1 MTHAQ
6 IPDRIAEITALMHAR
21 LGGRLGGRGATLRD
35 VLRRAR
41 RRLPRRIRAQA
52 ARLAEAESFAA
63 HPRLRLTLDAQ
74 ALDKAAS
81 EVETHLNTIDLADR
95 RKGWWLGMLGGLAFN
110 MLAFLA
116 LLLALL
122 VWRGYL

>member
-21 LGGRLGGRGATLRD
+21 VGGRGTTLHA

-41 RRLPRRIRAQA
+41 HRLPRRIRAQA

-116 LLLALL
+116 LLLAVL
-122 VWRGYL
+122 VWRDYL

>member
-21 LGGRLGGRGATLRD
+21 LGARGSTLRD

-41 RRLPRRIRAQA
+41 HRLPRRIRAQA

-63 HPRLRLTLDAQ
+63 HPRLRLTLDTA
-74 ALDKAAS
+74 ALDKAAR